1 MTRRT
6 SEAGSQ
12 GPGDGD
18 DKGEEGVL
26 AVAMTVGDGPDEA
39 LDVVA
44 GLGVGCVTHEPATAP
59 TRSAARIEILARGGE
74 PTVSAG
80 LMHGSGYPAPDD
92 PSLARSSG
100 PRVTGPS
107 GRRSRG
113 GRTPAAFVRT
123 MCARGGAIP
132 HPEPEAPMSAT
143 LIPELHEAQEAVAG
157 LSLRTRQFI
166 GGRFRDAL
174 SGRRYVTENP
184 ATGQPIAEIA
194 EGGSADVDAAV
205 AAARSAAESGVWS
218 RMNPGDRKAILIR
231 WANLIEA
238 HSPELGLIETIDAG
252 KPISDTIGLDM
263 PESAACIRW
272 HAEAA
277 DKLYG
282 QVAPSPDGTV
292 ATITREPVGVVG
304 AVIPWNYPAQMAA
317 WKLGPALAT
326 GNSVVIKPASTTSLS
341 LLRIAELGAEA
352 GIPDG
357 VLNVVTG
364 PGDTVGEAIGRHPD
378 IDCVAFTGSTE
389 VGRRFLR
396 YSAETNLKRVLL
408 ELGGKSPQIVFGDA
422 ADLTSVAANVATAI
436 FWNMGENCS
445 AGSRL
450 IVHRSI
456 KADLLEAVAAELA
469 NWPVGDPL
477 DPATKIG
484 ALISRGH
491 LERVLDYIRIG
502 RSEGARVVAGG
513 SRILEET
520 GGYFVPPTIFDD
532 VRNDMRIAREEIFG
546 PVLSVIEFETEAEAV
561 ALANDTPY
569 GLAAS
574 LYTENLNVA
583 HRVARE
589 LKAGVVGVNAYS
601 EGDMTTPFGGYKLS
615 GFGGH
620 DKSIHAHD
628 QYTETKTIWIQ
639 LRPAG

>member
-1 MTRRT
+1 MTDTLVPAR
-6 SEAGSQ
+6 
-12 GPGDGD
+12 
-18 DKGEEGVL
+18 
-26 AVAMTVGDGPDEA
+26 DEA
-39 LDVVA
+39 
-44 GLGVGCVTHEPATAP
+44 
-59 TRSAARIEILARGGE
+59 AAEVDRL
-74 PTVSAG
+74 T
-80 LMHGSGYPAPDD
+80 
-92 PSLARSSG
+92 
-100 PRVTGPS
+100 
-107 GRRSRG
+107 
-113 GRTPAAFVRT
+113 
-123 MCARGGAIP
+123 
-132 HPEPEAPMSAT
+132 
-143 LIPELHEAQEAVAG
+143 
-157 LSLRTRQFI
+157 LRTQPFI
-166 GGRFRDAL
+166 GGEFRDAI

-184 ATGQPIAEIA
+184 ATGRPIAEIA
-194 EGGSADVDAAV
+194 EGGPADVDAAV
-205 AAARSAAESGVWS
+205 GAARRAFDDGAWS
-218 RMNPGDRKAILIR
+218 RMSPGDRKRILIR
-231 WANLIEA
+231 WADLIEA
-238 HSPELGLIETIDAG
+238 NGRELGLIETIDAG
-252 KPISDTIGLDM
+252 KPISDTVGLDV
-263 PESAACIRW
+263 PETASCIRW

-277 DKLYG
+277 DKIYG
-282 QVAPSPDGTV
+282 QVAPSPEGTV

-389 VGRRFLR
+389 VGRRFLG
-396 YSAETNLKRVLL
+396 YAAETNLKRVLL
-408 ELGGKSPQIVFGDA
+408 ELGGKSPQVVFGDA
-422 ADLTSVAANVATAI
+422 ADMANVAANVAVAI

-450 IVHRSI
+450 IVHRSRKDELI
-456 KADLLEAVAAELA
+456 EAIRAELA

-477 DPATKIG
+477 DPSTKIG

-491 LERVLDYIRIG
+491 MEKVLGYIDIG
-502 RSEGARVVAGG
+502 RGEGARVVAGG
-513 SRILEET
+513 ERILEET
-520 GGYFVPPTIFDD
+520 GGWFVPPTIFDG

-561 ALANDTPY
+561 AIANDTPY

-574 LYTENLNVA
+574 LYTQDLNIA

-589 LKAGVVGVNAYS
+589 LKAGVVGINAYS

-620 DKSIHAHD
+620 DKSLHAHD

-639 LRPAG
+639 LAGG